1 MVVWALVQGGFW
13 AGVAA
18 VGFAMLFSVPRR
30 DLPGAFL
37 TGAAGHSARALLL
50 QGGMPLEGATLVGA
64 TVVGVLGNV
73 LAQRLHKPTFVF
85 TVPGVSPMVP
95 GVFAFETMMGI
106 LRVTTAAAGEGSGVL
121 VDAGINAIHTALL
134 LGALALGISI
144 PRLLFRHPR
153 PVV

>member
-1 MVVWALVQGGFW
+1 MAIWALMQDGFW

-37 TGAAGHSARALLL
+37 TGAVGHSARALLL
-50 QGGMPLEGATLVGA
+50 QWGVPLEGATLVGA
-64 TVVGVLGNV
+64 AVVGVLGNV

-85 TVPGVSPMVP
+85 TVPGVIPMVP
-95 GVFAFETMMGI
+95 GVFAFQTMMGI

>member
-1 MVVWALVQGGFW
+1 MMVWVLAQDAFW
-13 AGVAA
+13 AGVTA
-18 VGFAMLFSVPRR
+18 VGFAILFSVPRR

-37 TGAAGHSARALLL
+37 TGAAGHCTRALLA
-50 QGGMPLEGATLVGA
+50 QWGVPLEGATLAGA
-64 TVVGVLGNV
+64 VVVGVLGNL

-85 TVPGVSPMVP
+85 TVPGVIPMVP
-95 GVFAFETMMGI
+95 GVFAFQTMMGI
-106 LRVTTAAAGEGSGVL
+106 LRVTTAAGGEVSGVL

-134 LGALALGISI
+134 LGALALGISV